1 MSSAPSARLFPG
13 GRLVGVLLTVL
24 AGALSAWASW
34 RTWILPFV
42 DSSREMNVPAR
53 LVAGERLYR
62 DVVYYYGPAGPWIN
76 AAAVAAFGRR
86 FASLEVAGLVAAA
99 VLFASLAILSSRAG
113 TRLSAI
119 AACVWAAALAIGA
132 PNGGSFLF
140 PYSFGALDA
149 FAGAFVAL
157 AAAAAERSKM
167 RDAAAAGGFALALL
181 AKPEIGFAAG
191 VLLVAASLRARDR
204 ERRGETKRAVAILGG
219 GTLLAAVGWAIA
231 VAGIPG
237 SSLAPEGPLALFSP
251 PAEWRNV
258 YRVMSGLA
266 NPGGSMNAMAT
277 ALFLDLGILGMA
289 AAAGSRATAR
299 AHGATRAGAVILA
312 GGVAAAFA
320 FPPGAAVEDRL
331 PGLLVPLPLVAAAA
345 AILLLRAPL
354 DRCAR
359 ARFFLFGFAALAGSR
374 VVFGLAYGRI
384 TTPYSVL
391 AFPGLAAAAA
401 VLAMDVFAVRLPF
414 PGGARAFLF
423 AVFLGASGVTI
434 ARGARFHPAGEFP
447 AVATPAGVLRL
458 PAERAD
464 AVAGAFAWIR
474 ARARPGDGL
483 AGFPEAGLFN
493 FALGLPDPLR
503 EEQVL
508 PGHLDAE
515 REALVAR
522 RIETAGPRFLLLAN
536 QPTAAFG
543 PVAFGRD
550 YARELWRAV
559 EQHYSLAA
567 SFGEAPPEAPVGD
580 PRFFLRIYERFPAA
594 REDKSPGRLLVEP
607 VDDSDVGRRR

>member
-1 MSSAPSARLFPG
+1 MSCAPSARLVPG

-62 DVVYYYGPAGPWIN
+62 DVVYYYGPAGPWIS
-76 AAAVAAFGRR
+76 AAAITAFGRR

-99 VLFASLAILSSRAG
+99 VLFASLAVLASRAG
-113 TRLSAI
+113 SRLSAI

-157 AAAAAERSKM
+157 AAASGERSRL
-167 RDAAAAGGFALALL
+167 RDAAAAGGLALALL
-181 AKPEIGFAAG
+181 AKPEIGFAAA
-191 VLLVAASLRARDR
+191 VLLIAAALRARQG
-204 ERRGETKRAVAILGG
+204 ERALETKRAAAILGG
-219 GTLLAAVGWAIA
+219 GALLAAVGWAVA
-231 VAGIPG
+231 VVGIPW
-237 SSLAPEGPLALFSP
+237 SALSPEGPLALFSP
-251 PAEWRNV
+251 PPEWRNV
-258 YRVMSGLA
+258 YRVMSGMA
-266 NPGGSMNAMAT
+266 DPRGSMNAMAT
-277 ALFLDLGILGMA
+277 ALFLDLGILGIA
-289 AAAGSRATAR
+289 AAAGSRLAAR
-299 AHGATRAGAVILA
+299 APAATRAAAVILA

-320 FPPGAAVEDRL
+320 FPPGASVEDRL
-331 PGLLVPLPLVAAAA
+331 PGLLMPLPLVVAGAAL
-345 AILLLRAPL
+345 LLLRAPL
-354 DRCAR
+354 DRRAR
-359 ARFFLFGFAALAGSR
+359 ARFLLFGFAALAGSR

-384 TTPYSVL
+384 TTPYSIL
-391 AFPGLAAAAA
+391 AFPALVAAAS
-401 VLAMDVFAVRLPF
+401 VLAMDVLAVRLPF

-423 AVFLGASGVTI
+423 AVFLGAAGVAI
-434 ARGARFHPAGEFP
+434 ARGARFHPAEEFP
-447 AVATPAGVLRL
+447 GVVTPAGVLRL
-458 PAERAD
+458 PADRAD
-464 AVAGAFAWIR
+464 AIAGAFTWIR
-474 ARARPGDGL
+474 AHARPGDGL

-493 FALGLPDPLR
+493 FALGIPDPLR

-508 PGHLDAE
+508 PGHLDPE
-515 REALVAR
+515 HEALVVR

-559 EQHYSLAA
+559 ERHYFLAA
-567 SFGEAPPEAPVGD
+567 SFGQAPPDASVGD
-580 PRFFLRIYERFPAA
+580 ARFFLRIYERAPA
-594 REDKSPGRLLVEP
+594 RSL
-607 VDDSDVGRRR
+607 DVR